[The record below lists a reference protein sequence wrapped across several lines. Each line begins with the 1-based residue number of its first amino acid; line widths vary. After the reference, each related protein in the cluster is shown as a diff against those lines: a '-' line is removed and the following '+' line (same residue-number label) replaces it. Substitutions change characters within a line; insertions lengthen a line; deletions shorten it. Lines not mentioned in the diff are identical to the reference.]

1 MRGPE
6 QLEAWRV
13 IARPEALDA
22 LEHAPTRATA
32 LRLAPDDLLVLGLT
46 EAPRIDDPDAIV
58 VAERGYV
65 GWTLDDVELAAL
77 VRHHVDWE
85 PATDR
90 PALAQGLIAGVPAK
104 LWLADGSALLLCP
117 AAYAAEMEARIA

>member
-1 MRGPE
+1 VRGPE
-6 QLEAWRV
+6 RLEGWRV
-13 IARPEALDA
+13 VARPDALDA
-22 LEHAPTRATA
+22 LEPAPGQAIA

-65 GWTLDDVELAAL
+65 GWTLDETERAAL
-77 VRHHVDWE
+77 LRHHVEWE
-85 PATDR
+85 PGPDR

-104 LWLADGSALLLCP
+104 LWLDERSALLLCP